1 MEKHFSILVIGNGLI
16 GSAAARCLGEETDSV
31 ALLGPE
37 EPKKWS
43 NHDGVFSSHYDEG
56 RITRII
62 DSNSHWSEFA
72 RSSINEYSYLEEES
86 GIRFFNPV
94 GCLQGPKKKM
104 PGKDWNA
111 LNESALKH
119 QVSHEILGKGELQRR
134 YPYFRFDDDNAILE
148 SETAG
153 YINPRK
159 LVQAQNEIALGH
171 GVKQIKET
179 ALKMEKKSSRWNV
192 LTDQGN
198 LYIADII
205 LLCTGAFTNA
215 LLKEPLPF
223 TIFPRTVLLARVEE
237 DQIERFN
244 NMPCMIWDLDS
255 GFDFSDMYLMPP
267 ILYPDGKYYI
277 KIGGDAPNSIT
288 APNLLELK
296 KWFQTGGS
304 QDHANG
310 LKEILLDLMPEL
322 EDSKFH
328 HKPCV
333 TTYTETGYPFIDEF
347 SSDNLYTACAG
358 CGLSAKSSNELGS
371 IAARKVIGKNRA
383 SFNNP
388 KLDSLNL
395 FQLPDSLKNL
405 SESHNIPKAIN
416 TTEA

>member
-1 MEKHFSILVIGNGLI
+1 MI
-16 GSAAARCLGEETDSV
+16 GSAAARCLGEKNNSV
-31 ALLGPE
+31 ALIGPE
-37 EPKKWS
+37 EPKQWS
-43 NHDGVFSSHYDEG
+43 THDGVFSSHYDEG

-94 GCLQGPKKKM
+94 GCLQGPQKKM

-119 QVSHEILGKGELQRR
+119 QVSHEILGKDELQKH
-134 YPYFRFDDDNAILE
+134 YPFFRFDDDKAILE
-148 SETAG
+148 AETAG

-159 LVQAQNEIALGH
+159 LVQAQNNIASVH
-171 GVKQIKET
+171 GVQHIKET
-179 ALKMEKKSSRWNV
+179 ALKLEKKGSQWNV

-237 DQIERFN
+237 NQIERFN

-255 GFDFSDMYLMPP
+255 GFEFADMYLMPP
-267 ILYPDGKYYI
+267 ILYPDGNHYI

-288 APNLLELK
+288 AHNSIELK
-296 KWFQTGGS
+296 QWFLDGGS
-304 QDHANG
+304 KDHANG
-310 LKEILLDLMPEL
+310 LKEILLYLMPEL
-322 EDSKFH
+322 EDSEFH

-333 TTYTETGYPFIDEF
+333 TTYTETGYPFIDEL
-347 SSDNLYTACAG
+347 SSGNLYTACAG

-371 IAARKVIGKNRA
+371 IAARKVIGKNSA
-383 SFNNP
+383 SLNNP
-388 KLDSLNL
+388 KLDPLNL

-405 SESHNIPKAIN
+405 SESQSTSKAIN
-416 TTEA
+416 TVEA